1 MSAKRIHGFED
12 WAFRSVTQPGLGT
25 WFSVRLSP
33 PHAETKGWASTRGWL
48 DGWPG
53 PLTRLEGGWR
63 FFKSSGAAERTG
75 VATGVLATGVLT
87 SNAPKQN
94 LEK

>member
-1 MSAKRIHGFED
+1 MSAKHIHGFED
-12 WAFRSVTQPGLGT
+12 WAFRSVTPTGLGT
-25 WFSVRLSP
+25 WFSVRVSTP
-33 PHAETKGWASTRGWL
+33 VAETRGWASTRGWL

-53 PLTRLEGGWR
+53 PLTRLEGGRR

-75 VATGVLATGVLT
+75 VATGVLATGVST